1 MIIGWIRKIISSV
14 LKAVYKILSVFN
26 LQFALLVMA
35 VGVVLY
41 FCGVF
46 ENGGFA
52 LLIFCLSFMCSVLA
66 AVFLTARKILG
77 VAPKKKQK
85 TPVQILNQPTQQ
97 LQQQVVQPS
106 VQVQPQQVVQPVQ
119 QFVAQPVQVSQPV
132 QQTQNFSNVYQTQQP
147 IQEQPRYF
155 RVRQNPNY
163 VMAEYSDRYE
173 LYLITPNG
181 LKLTRTDY
189 KG

>member
-1 MIIGWIRKIISSV
+1 MIIGLIRKIISSV

-85 TPVQILNQPTQQ
+85 TPVQILNQPPQQ
-97 LQQQVVQPS
+97 LQQQVLQPIQ
-106 VQVQPQQVVQPVQ
+106 QVQPQVVQPVQ
-119 QFVAQPVQVSQPV
+119 QFVAQPVQAVQPV
-132 QQTQNFSNVYQTQQP
+132 QQTPNFVNAYQPQPP

>member
-1 MIIGWIRKIISSV
+1 MIIGLIKKIISSV

-52 LLIFCLSFMCSVLA
+52 LLVFCLSFMCSVLA
-66 AVFLTARKILG
+66 AVFLT
-77 VAPKKKQK
+77 Q
-85 TPVQILNQPTQQ
+85 PVQQEVQSSQVQQPI
-97 LQQQVVQPS
+97 
-106 VQVQPQQVVQPVQ
+106 VQPQQVVQPFVQ
-119 QFVAQPVQVSQPV
+119 QPVQTTQP
-132 QQTQNFSNVYQTQQP
+132 TQEYSTPYVNPVP
-147 IQEQPRYF
+147 EQPKYF
-155 RVRQNPNY
+155 RVKQNPNY
-163 VMAEYSDRYE
+163 VMAEYSNKYE

-181 LKLTRTDY
+181 LKLVRTDY
-189 KG
+189 KR

>member
-1 MIIGWIRKIISSV
+1 MIIGLIKKIISSV

-52 LLIFCLSFMCSVLA
+52 LLVFCLSFMCSVLA

-77 VAPKKKQK
+77 VAPKKEKK
-85 TPVQILNQPTQQ
+85 TPVQILNQPVQQ
-97 LQQQVVQPS
+97 EVQSSQVQQPI
-106 VQVQPQQVVQPVQ
+106 VQPQQVVQPFVQ
-119 QFVAQPVQVSQPV
+119 QPVQTTQP
-132 QQTQNFSNVYQTQQP
+132 TQEYSTPYVNPVP
-147 IQEQPRYF
+147 EQPKYF
-155 RVRQNPNY
+155 RVKQNPNY
-163 VMAEYSDRYE
+163 VMAEYSNKYE

-181 LKLTRTDY
+181 LKLVRTDY
-189 KG
+189 KR

>member
-1 MIIGWIRKIISSV
+1 MIIGLIKKIISSV

-52 LLIFCLSFMCSVLA
+52 LLVFCLSFMCSVLA

-77 VAPKKKQK
+77 VAPKKEKK
-85 TPVQILNQPTQQ
+85 TPVQILNQPVQQ
-97 LQQQVVQPS
+97 EVQSSQVQQPI
-106 VQVQPQQVVQPVQ
+106 VQPQQVVQPFVQ
-119 QFVAQPVQVSQPV
+119 QPVQTTQSTQEYSTPCVNPV
-132 QQTQNFSNVYQTQQP
+132 P
-147 IQEQPRYF
+147 EQPKYF
-155 RVRQNPNY
+155 RVKQNPNY
-163 VMAEYSDRYE
+163 VMAEYSNKYE

-181 LKLTRTDY
+181 LKLVRTDY
-189 KG
+189 KR

>member
-1 MIIGWIRKIISSV
+1 MILGWIRKIISTV

-46 ENGGFA
+46 ENGGFP
-52 LLIFCLSFMCSVLA
+52 LLIFCLSFMCSVLV

-77 VAPKKKQK
+77 IAPKKEKK
-85 TPVQILNQPTQQ
+85 SHVQILNQPTTEQP
-97 LQQQVVQPS
+97 VQT
-106 VQVQPQQVVQPVQ
+106 VQQPQQVVQPVQ
-119 QFVAQPVQVSQPV
+119 QTVAQPVQPPV
-132 QQTQNFSNVYQTQQP
+132 GNVYNETQTA
-147 IQEQPRYF
+147 EQPRYF
-155 RVRQNPNY
+155 RVKQNPNY
-163 VMAEYSDRYE
+163 LMAEYSNKYE

-181 LKLTRTDY
+181 LKLVRTDY